1 MMRSIDPP
9 ARPPLRVL
17 WLAALLIPAPVA
29 AAQDALARMS
39 VATGGTEGN
48 HDSGADHA
56 ASISSDLRWV
66 AFESLAS
73 NLIAS
78 DTNHVSDIFVHD
90 RTSGDTI
97 RLSVDSAGNEA
108 DRDSFSPS
116 ISSDGRFVAFASDAD
131 DLVAGDTNHFADI
144 FVRDRDPDG
153 NGIYDEANATTTRVS
168 VKTGGTQSNGE
179 SLGPSISADGMQIA
193 FFSFASNLVGADA
206 NGDWDVFVYD
216 QNSLATT
223 RVSVTSSGGEANGN
237 SEWPAIS
244 SDGSTVAFES
254 FASNLV
260 ASDGNGVFDVFVHAI
275 ASGAT
280 GRVSVTSGG
289 GEANAASY
297 LPSISSDGS
306 VVAFESD
313 ASNLVAGDSNSY
325 TDVFLRDRTAGTT
338 ARASVDSSGNQ
349 GDFGSHG
356 PTLSGDGKSVAFWS
370 FADDLVAGD
379 SNFAS
384 DVFLHDFTAAT
395 TELVSDDCTG
405 SIGDDDS
412 LYPALSA
419 DATVVAFG
427 SFATNLVLGDTN
439 AVCDVFAH
447 DRAADVHASWSNYGA
462 GFPGTLG
469 IPSLTASANPVFG
482 SSFTVDAGNSL
493 GAATSALLLIGLQRA
508 SITTGAG
515 GTILVD
521 LLLATPLALPAGG
534 LSLPASFAHD
544 PALCGI
550 KVDLQAIELDAG
562 AAKNLSFTA
571 GLELVP
577 GI

>member
-1 MMRSIDPP
+1 MKRSSE
-9 ARPPLRVL
+9 LLCVV
-17 WLAALLIPAPVA
+17 ALLIPARIS
-29 AAQDALARMS
+29 AAQDALARVS
-39 VATGGTEGN
+39 VATGGTQGN

-56 ASISSDLRWV
+56 ASISSDLRFV

-78 DTNHVSDIFVHD
+78 DTNHVSDVFVHD
-90 RTSGDTI
+90 RTSGDTVRI
-97 RLSVDSAGNEA
+97 SVDSSGNEA
-108 DRDSFSPS
+108 DRDSYSPS
-116 ISSDGRFVAFASDAD
+116 ISGDGRFVAFASDAD
-131 DLVAGDTNHFADI
+131 DLVTGDSNRLTDI

-168 VKTGGTQSNGE
+168 VKTGGTQSNGA
-179 SLGPSISADGMQIA
+179 SLGPSISNDGMLIA
-193 FFSFASNLVGADA
+193 FFSFASNLVGSDA
-206 NGDWDVFVYD
+206 NGDWDVFVFD
-216 QNSLATT
+216 QGGLSTT

-260 ASDGNGVFDVFVHAI
+260 ASDANGVFDVFVHDL
-275 ASGAT
+275 SNGAT
-280 GRVSVTSGG
+280 GRVSISSAG
-289 GEANAASY
+289 GEADKASY

-313 ASNLVAGDSNSY
+313 ATNLVAGDTNSY

-338 ARASVDSSGNQ
+338 TRASVDSSGNQ

-356 PTLSGDGKSVAFWS
+356 AALSGDGKTVAFHS
-370 FADDLVAGD
+370 FADDLVPGD
-379 SNFAS
+379 ANFAS
-384 DVFLHDFTAAT
+384 DVFLRDSAAGTTA
-395 TELVSDDCTG
+395 LVSDDCTG

-412 LYPALSA
+412 FDPALSA

-427 SFATNLVLGDTN
+427 SFATNLVPGDTN
-439 AVCDVFAH
+439 AVCDVFTH
-447 DRAADVHASWSNYGA
+447 DRSKDVHASWTNYGA

-469 IPSLTASANPVFG
+469 VPSLTASANPVFG
-482 SSFTVDAGNSL
+482 ASFTVDVGNSL
-493 GAATSALLLIGLQRA
+493 GAATSALLLVGLQRA
-508 SITTGAG
+508 SIPTGAG

-550 KVDLQAIELDAG
+550 TVDLQAIELDAG